1 MSNRPN
7 PRPLLR
13 RRLAGATA
21 ALLAIALLSLGAAVP
36 AAAAEAP
43 GALVLILDASGSM
56 WGRMGGEEKIVVARR
71 VLGEL
76 VAGLPAETEAGLVAY
91 GHRREG
97 DCADVE
103 TVVALGPLD
112 RAALTAAIQGLNPK
126 GKTPITTAAEQAI
139 ALVRGHGGD
148 AVPATVVLV
157 SDGLETC
164 NADPCAAVRAARE
177 SGVDFVLHVVGF
189 GVEEGDVSQLECTA
203 QAGGGLYFAA
213 GDAGALAAA
222 LGRAVEAPP
231 AAEATLSV
239 GAAANGEPID
249 ALVVVTGGGEEVAAG
264 RTYTGAETN
273 PRVFG
278 LAAGEYEVEVRPVRI
293 DGAAPVRFSGVRLA
307 AGDAAERSADFSTGE
322 LAVGVTRNG
331 ELSDATVTV
340 RRAGGKETAA
350 SGRTY
355 NAVSSN
361 PRRFELPAGDYD
373 VEVGALEIGGK
384 PVHRWEKVTVRPG
397 ERVDLVH
404 EFPSGTLRI
413 GATAGGELADA
424 TVTIRAAA
432 DGSSVAA
439 GRTYTG
445 ASTNPKSF
453 VLAPGSYRVAVKP
466 VRVPGAAAEEL
477 TVEVVVGETVERTVV
492 VPSPG

>member
-1 MSNRPN
+1 MTRQPSLAPSF
-7 PRPLLR
+7 R
-13 RRLAGATA
+13 RRLGAVA
-21 ALLAIALLSLGAAVP
+21 ALLAIALVTSAAAAP
-36 AAAAEAP
+36 AAAAETP

-76 VAGLPAETEAGLVAY
+76 VAGLPAGTEAALVAY

-103 TVVALGPLD
+103 TVVPLGPLD

-126 GKTPITTAAEQAI
+126 GKTPITAAAEQAI
-139 ALVRGHGGD
+139 ALVRGRG
-148 AVPATVVLV
+148 APATVVLV

-213 GDAGALAAA
+213 ADAGALAAA

-239 GAAANGEPID
+239 AAAANGEAID
-249 ALVVVTGGGEEVAAG
+249 AMVVVTAGGEEVAAG

-278 LAAGEYEVEVRPVRI
+278 LAAGEYEVEVTPVRI
-293 DGAAPVRFSGVRLA
+293 EGAAPMRISGVRLA
-307 AGDAAERSADFSTGE
+307 AGDAAERKADFSTGE
-322 LAVGVTRNG
+322 LVVGVTRNG
-331 ELSDATVTV
+331 ALSDATVIV
-340 RRAGGKETAA
+340 YRAGGKEVADQ
-350 SGRTY
+350 GRSYDKATH
-355 NAVSSN
+355 N
-361 PRRFELPAGDYD
+361 PWRSEFSAGEYD
-373 VEVGALEIGGK
+373 VEIASVEIAGR
-384 PVHRWEKVTVRPG
+384 PSRRWAKVTVRPG
-397 ERVDLVH
+397 EPTELAHD
-404 EFPSGTLRI
+404 FPSGELRI
-413 GATAGGELADA
+413 GATTGGALADA
-424 TVTIRAAA
+424 TVTVLSAAG
-432 DGSSVAA
+432 GSSVAA

-453 VLAPGSYRVAVKP
+453 VLTPGSYRVTVKP
-466 VRVPGAAAEEL
+466 VRVPTAAPQEL
-477 TVEVVVGETVERTVV
+477 TVEVVAGETVERTVE
-492 VPSPG
+492 VPPPG